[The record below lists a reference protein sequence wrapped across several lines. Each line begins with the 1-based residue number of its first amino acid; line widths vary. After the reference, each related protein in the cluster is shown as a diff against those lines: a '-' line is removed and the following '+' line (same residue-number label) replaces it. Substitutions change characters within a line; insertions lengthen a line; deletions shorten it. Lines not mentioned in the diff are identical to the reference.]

1 VLDLHVG
8 NLDICLIILFQALAN
23 LPQVADKLYHIM
35 LYRVRLTMSEIQ
47 TTTLVMIG
55 TDCIGSC
62 KSNYQE
68 PYDHDHDGPD
78 CVVYY
83 VQ

>member
-1 VLDLHVG
+1 MSWRSVLLVDKTT
-8 NLDICLIILFQALAN
+8 N

-83 VQ
+83 VQW